1 MNACVST
8 EGDGARAGISR
19 QRWEGAL
26 PAVESL
32 GSTQA
37 IATVELGM
45 FRLERIRLKVCVC
58 VYIYI

>member
-1 MNACVST
+1 MNACVSM

-19 QRWEGAL
+19 QHWEGAL

-37 IATVELGM
+37 IATVE
-45 FRLERIRLKVCVC
+45 
-58 VYIYI
+58 